1 MRLLWHSHDVINSDF
16 PAHLTHT
23 HTRICIANVSRRG
36 SGKEGGER
44 QIVECGALIPACHSQ
59 LAAWLKI
66 RIAMGQKEEGQEEEA
81 VAAREGGAGA
91 AEAWEGPGEATAGG
105 GRKHS

>member
-23 HTRICIANVSRRG
+23 DTRICIASASERG
-36 SGKEGGER
+36 SEKEGGER
-44 QIVECGALIPACHSQ
+44 QIVECGGLIPACHSQ

-66 RIAMGQKEEGQEEEA
+66 RIAIGQKEEA
-81 VAAREGGAGA
+81 VAASEGEAGA
-91 AEAWEGPGEATAGG
+91 VEAWGGPGGGVGEAAAGG